1 MLPVE
6 SIIKD
11 TIIKGEAG
19 SVKSVESHNGGKDTI
34 VEFTKPYDLMLN
46 GMVITFANAAVV
58 KMCIRDRLYVG
69 HLSITIKPFAV
80 QLPYWHRS
88 LGLFLLILSFI
99 VYNAGERAKG
109 YIDGMK
115 EGERIVLELLKKKT
129 E

>member
-1 MLPVE
+1 MCDFACVPAICRAFVY
-6 SIIKD
+6 
-11 TIIKGEAG
+11 
-19 SVKSVESHNGGKDTI
+19 NNQP
-34 VEFTKPYDLMLN
+34 FT
-46 GMVITFANAAVV
+46 
-58 KMCIRDRLYVG
+58 
-69 HLSITIKPFAV
+69 V

-115 EGERIVLELLKKKT
+115 EGERIVIELLKKKT

>member
-1 MLPVE
+1 M
-6 SIIKD
+6 KT
-11 TIIKGEAG
+11 TII
-19 SVKSVESHNGGKDTI
+19 SC
-34 VEFTKPYDLMLN
+34 
-46 GMVITFANAAVV
+46 VILFVFL
-58 KMCIRDRLYVG
+58 LYVG

-99 VYNAGERAKG
+99 VYNACERAKG

-115 EGERIVLELLKKKT
+115 EGERIILELLKKKT

>member
-1 MLPVE
+1 M
-6 SIIKD
+6 KT
-11 TIIKGEAG
+11 TII
-19 SVKSVESHNGGKDTI
+19 SC
-34 VEFTKPYDLMLN
+34 
-46 GMVITFANAAVV
+46 VILFVFL
-58 KMCIRDRLYVG
+58 LYVG
-69 HLSITIKPFAV
+69 HFSITIKPFTV

-99 VYNAGERAKG
+99 VYNVGERAKG

>member
-1 MLPVE
+1 MILLV
-6 SIIKD
+6 
-11 TIIKGEAG
+11 
-19 SVKSVESHNGGKDTI
+19 
-34 VEFTKPYDLMLN
+34 FL
-46 GMVITFANAAVV
+46 
-58 KMCIRDRLYVG
+58 LYVG
-69 HLSITIKPFAV
+69 HLSITIKPFTV

-109 YIDGMK
+109 YIDGMIGMK

>member
-1 MLPVE
+1 M
-6 SIIKD
+6 KT
-11 TIIKGEAG
+11 TII
-19 SVKSVESHNGGKDTI
+19 SC
-34 VEFTKPYDLMLN
+34 
-46 GMVITFANAAVV
+46 VILLVFL
-58 KMCIRDRLYVG
+58 LYIG
-69 HLSITIKPFAV
+69 HLSITIKPFTV